1 MSWGAARLGVLELL
15 DRPHLDA
22 PEARGR
28 EPGRYRA
35 SLVDVLGLDEEEP
48 AQLLLRLR
56 ERAVGGGQLAPPD
69 PHRRR
74 RLDRREGLGHD
85 ELAAPPESLIVRQAL
100 VGAGLRLALGHR
112 LHLLLDQVDQAHV
125 LHRLSSALVEWG

>member
-28 EPGRYRA
+28 EPGRHRA

-48 AQLLLRLR
+48 AELLLRLR
-56 ERAVGGGQLAPPD
+56 ERAVGGGHLAPADPD
-69 PHRRR
+69 RPRGPRALQR
-74 RLDRREGLGHD
+74 VGAA
-85 ELAAPPESLIVRQAL
+85 ELTAPPELL
-100 VGAGLRLALGHR
+100 VVVDGPASQCLRP
-112 LHLLLDQVDQAHV
+112 
-125 LHRLSSALVEWG
+125 